1 MDGAAVRRV
10 MLRAALM
17 VLCAHLGIILGIAAD
32 AIMVGGAFGSELNL
46 WNPVSVVG
54 TILFVVWFI
63 APANVVA
70 LGTVVFSVAFVVRR
84 WPIWMS
90 IWPLI
95 LWAAV
100 IVLIGHAVRTG

>member
-1 MDGAAVRRV
+1 MHAEGVRKA
-10 MLRAALM
+10 MLRAGLM

-32 AIMVGGAFGSELNL
+32 AMMVGGNFSSELTL

-63 APANVVA
+63 PPANLLALVTIYLSVV
-70 LGTVVFSVAFVVRR
+70 FVVRR